1 MAKTVYLGMIGDI
14 MHPGLINIINEGAK
28 YGDVMI
34 GLFTD
39 KAIAT
44 HKRLPYLTYEQRK
57 NVIENIKGV
66 SSIVPQDEWSY
77 VPNLLKYKPD
87 YIIHGDDWL
96 QGPDKY
102 IRDEV
107 FKVMEKLGGEVI
119 EIPYTKGISASGL
132 KEEIDSLGVT
142 PQARLSS
149 LRRLISAKPIVRILE
164 SHNGL
169 TGLIAEHTSVEV
181 NGQHREFDGMWASS
195 LTDSTSKGK
204 PDIEAV
210 DLTTR
215 LHDLNDTLEVTT
227 KPVIYDGDTGGKLEH
242 FVFTVRTLE
251 RLGISAVIIEDKVGL
266 KQNSLFGTDAI
277 QTQDTIDG
285 FCNKIKAGK
294 DAQITRDFMI
304 ISRCESLIAG
314 KPVDDAL
321 ERCHAYVAAGADGVM
336 IHSKNKSGE
345 DIKEFCQ
352 RFREKDPHTPIVAV
366 PTTYNQFT
374 EEELATW
381 GINIVIYANH
391 MLRSAYPAMVK
402 CAETILETSR
412 SLEASE
418 KYCMPIKQIL
428 NLIPGTKKK

>member
-14 MHPGLINIINEGAK
+14 MHPGLINIITEGAK
-28 YGDVMI
+28 YGDLMI

-39 KAIAT
+39 RAIAT
-44 HKRLPYLTYEQRK
+44 HKRLPYLTYDQRK
-57 NVIENIKGV
+57 AVIEKIVGV
-66 SSIVPQDEWSY
+66 KTIVPQEEWSY
-77 VPNLLKYKPD
+77 VENLKRYKPD

-96 QGPDKY
+96 YGPDKY

-107 FKVMEKLGGEVI
+107 FKVMEAQGGQVI
-119 EIPYTKGISASGL
+119 EIPYTKGISATGL
-132 KEEIDSLGVT
+132 KEAIDSLGVT

-169 TGLIAEHTSVEV
+169 TGLIAEHTSMEV

-227 KPVIYDGDTGGKLEH
+227 KPVIYDGDTCGKVEH

-266 KQNSLFGTDAI
+266 KQNSLFGTDAV
-277 QTQDTIDG
+277 QTQDTIEG

-314 KPVDDAL
+314 KSVDDAL

-336 IHSKNKSGE
+336 IHSKNKDGM

-352 RFREKDPHTPIVAV
+352 RFREKDDHTPIVAV

-374 EEELATW
+374 EEELAEW
-381 GINIVIYANH
+381 GINVVIYANH

-402 CAETILETSR
+402 CAERILETSR

-418 KYCMPIKQIL
+418 EYCMPIKQIL
-428 NLIPGTKKK
+428 NLIPGTKKI

>member
-66 SSIVPQDEWSY
+66 ASIVPQDEWSY

-96 QGPDKY
+96 YGPDKY

-119 EIPYTKGISASGL
+119 EIPYTKGISASAL

-142 PQARLSS
+142 PQQRLAS

-277 QTQDTIDG
+277 QTQDTIEG

-294 DAQITRDFMI
+294 EAQITRDFMI

-321 ERCHAYVAAGADGVM
+321 ERCHAYVEAGADGVM

-345 DIKEFCQ
+345 DIKDFCQ
-352 RFREKDPHTPIVAV
+352 RFREKDDHTPIVAV

-374 EEELATW
+374 EEELAEW
-381 GINIVIYANH
+381 GINVVIYANH
-391 MLRSAYPAMVK
+391 MLRAAYPAMVK
-402 CAETILETSR
+402 CAERILETSR
-412 SLEASE
+412 SLEASDE
-418 KYCMPIKQIL
+418 YCMPIKQIL